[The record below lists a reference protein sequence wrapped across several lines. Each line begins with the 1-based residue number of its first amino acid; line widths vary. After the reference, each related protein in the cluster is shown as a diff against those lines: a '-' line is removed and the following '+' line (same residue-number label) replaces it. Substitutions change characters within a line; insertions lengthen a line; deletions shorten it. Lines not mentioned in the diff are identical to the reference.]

1 MSRIHDEQD
10 YNSINN
16 LNLSARPQYGMADL
30 MAHSDKLQDDFMAQL
45 EERMK
50 LEPIFTGMIQQ
61 GLGGKG
67 MKGLYKSVWN
77 NQIKNGVLKHVAE
90 GLPKG
95 IVKDTIADYTKNGF
109 RSAVKTALKGSIEAG
124 SDALPN
130 VESITGV
137 ATSAIDKAK
146 DLQGT
151 VSSVIQKVDG
161 AAGDV
166 EGVLNKAKGFVQKPV
181 TAVADKL
188 MGTGAEDVERVLKK
202 PGYFLARKLLRSG
215 TGDPTQRA
223 FMMEELKT
231 GIPGDD
237 GAGSFP
243 VSGFTKG
250 TNLQQAV
257 LDGTDKTN
265 IIKADEDLGE
275 APIES
280 ILSSEKLT
288 PAEQGA
294 RAGIK
299 YAENVL
305 EQSETPWQTQQ
316 RKLLTEALERQR
328 SAGPPAARMDDGGAA
343 TKNPESELFNNLRDQ
358 AAEANEAPEPEQLM
372 GKNRAVEGAEPES
385 ESPMPGQEG
394 AANAIEE
401 AAPEVEEAVADTAV
415 DTGATVAED
424 VGAAAAAVGVE
435 QVAGGEALDAI
446 PIVGELG
453 MAAAGLGGLLGMS
466 LIHHPTDS
474 LQQHFQRVSNAA
486 TEFGS

>member
-299 YAENVL
+299 YAENVM
-305 EQSETPWQTQQ
+305 E
-316 RKLLTEALERQR
+316 
-328 SAGPPAARMDDGGAA
+328 
-343 TKNPESELFNNLRDQ
+343 
-358 AAEANEAPEPEQLM
+358 
-372 GKNRAVEGAEPES
+372 
-385 ESPMPGQEG
+385 
-394 AANAIEE
+394 
-401 AAPEVEEAVADTAV
+401 
-415 DTGATVAED
+415 
-424 VGAAAAAVGVE
+424 
-435 QVAGGEALDAI
+435 
-446 PIVGELG
+446 
-453 MAAAGLGGLLGMS
+453 
-466 LIHHPTDS
+466 
-474 LQQHFQRVSNAA
+474 
-486 TEFGS
+486 

>member
-1 MSRIHDEQD
+1 
-10 YNSINN
+10 
-16 LNLSARPQYGMADL
+16 
-30 MAHSDKLQDDFMAQL
+30 
-45 EERMK
+45 
-50 LEPIFTGMIQQ
+50 
-61 GLGGKG
+61 
-67 MKGLYKSVWN
+67 
-77 NQIKNGVLKHVAE
+77 
-90 GLPKG
+90 LPKG
-95 IVKDTIADYTKNGF
+95 IVKDTLADYTKNGF

-265 IIKADEDLGE
+265 FIKADEDLGE

-343 TKNPESELFNNLRDQ
+343 TKSPDSELFNNLRDQ

-372 GKNRAVEGAEPES
+372 GKNRVVEGEAREP
-385 ESPMPGQEG
+385 PMPGQEG

-401 AAPEVEEAVADTAV
+401 AAPEVEEAAA